1 MGFVLL
7 EEAIMDTEAQA
18 HLAEQ
23 LNSIIALLVEL
34 RDKLNALAEQLGV
47 TLD

>member
-1 MGFVLL
+1 
-7 EEAIMDTEAQA
+7 MDAEAQA
-18 HLAEQ
+18 QLAEQ

-34 RDKLNALAEQLGV
+34 RDKFTTLAEQLGV